1 MAEKEG
7 GQWDVGVKD
16 NVIFVARLN
25 DDGERLFEDQLAPEE
40 ARHLAE
46 LLRKYAGKVDESK
59 PDDRSTGKDEDDDKD
74 DDKDDKDDRDKKQRD
89 KKERDGK
96 DDDKDDKDDRDKKE
110 RDDRNDDDDDD
121 EDDKK

>member
-16 NVIFVARLN
+16 NVVFLARIN

-59 PDDRSTGKDEDDDKD
+59 PDDRSTDKDEDDDGD
-74 DDKDDKDDRDKKQRD
+74 DD
-89 KKERDGK
+89 K

-110 RDDRNDDDDDD
+110 RDDKNDDDDDD

>member
-16 NVIFVARLN
+16 NVVFVARLN

-59 PDDRSTGKDEDDDKD
+59 PDDRSTGKDEDDGGDDEDDDKDEKD

-89 KKERDGK
+89 GKERDGK
-96 DDDKDDKDDRDKKE
+96 
-110 RDDRNDDDDDD
+110 DDDDDD

>member
-16 NVIFVARLN
+16 NAVFVARVN
-25 DDGERLFEDQLAPEE
+25 DDGERVFEDQLAPEE

-46 LLRKYAGKVDESK
+46 LLRKYAGKVDES
-59 PDDRSTGKDEDDDKD
+59 PSDDRSTDKDVDEDD
-74 DDKDDKDDRDKKQRD
+74 
-89 KKERDGK
+89 
-96 DDDKDDKDDRDKKE
+96 DDRDKKE
-110 RDDRNDDDDDD
+110 RDKDDRDRDDDDDDDDDD

>member
-16 NVIFVARLN
+16 NVVFVARVN
-25 DDGERLFEDQLAPEE
+25 DDGERVFEDQLAPEE

-46 LLRKYAGKVDESK
+46 LLRKFAGRVDESK
-59 PDDRSTGKDEDDDKD
+59 SDDRSTDEDEDDDGD
-74 DDKDDKDDRDKKQRD
+74 D
-89 KKERDGK
+89 E
-96 DDDKDDKDDRDKKE
+96 DDRDKKE
-110 RDDRNDDDDDD
+110 RDKKDRDDKDDDEKDDDDD

>member
-16 NVIFVARLN
+16 NVVFVARVN
-25 DDGERLFEDQLAPEE
+25 DDGERVFEDQLAPEE

-46 LLRKYAGKVDESK
+46 LLRKYAGKVDES
-59 PDDRSTGKDEDDDKD
+59 PSDDRSTDDDEDDDGD
-74 DDKDDKDDRDKKQRD
+74 DDKDDRDKKD
-89 KKERDGK
+89 
-96 DDDKDDKDDRDKKE
+96 DDKDDRDKKE
-110 RDDRNDDDDDD
+110 RNKKERDDKNDDDDD